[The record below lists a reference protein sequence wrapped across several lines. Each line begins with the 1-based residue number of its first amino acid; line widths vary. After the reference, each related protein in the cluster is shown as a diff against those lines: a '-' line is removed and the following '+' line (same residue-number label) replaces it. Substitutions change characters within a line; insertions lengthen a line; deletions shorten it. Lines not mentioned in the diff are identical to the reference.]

1 MSAEAAVAMEEKTV
15 GSGHKRPKLVAS
27 RSSPPGAKPSTSLKI
42 VQVSEGHTNVTAE
55 PPLRRQYL
63 TQSRAAASSI
73 HGHLGKLVGTGCCPS
88 KSSSTVDSKTQ
99 GNTTSA
105 SSPFL

>member
-42 VQVSEGHTNVTAE
+42 VQVSEGHTDVTAE
-55 PPLRRQYL
+55 PPPIRQYL
-63 TQSRAAASSI
+63 TQSRAAASSTLR
-73 HGHLGKLVGTGCCPS
+73 HPGKLVGMGCCPS
-88 KSSSTVDSKTQ
+88 KSSSTADSKTQ
-99 GNTTSA
+99 GNTSSA